1 MGNKNSLEEIECNKR
16 RYTKSEEMIVTNCV
30 AYGEIS
36 TRNQQLKNDTFAAY
50 ESITN

>member
-1 MGNKNSLEEIECNKR
+1 MDKNNSLEEIECNER
-16 RYTKSEEMIVTNCV
+16 RHTKSEEMFVTNNV

-36 TRNQQLKNDTFAAY
+36 TRNQQLNNDTFTAY